1 MSHLAKKFIAS
12 FIILVTIFLYT
23 ITFGLNSS
31 SKHDS
36 IIILASSIIKL
47 PSISFSNSYIE
58 NRIMGYDDYS
68 NDFYIGLNK
77 SSYIGFVYAK

>member
-1 MSHLAKKFIAS
+1 MSHLAKKFIDS

-23 ITFGLNSS
+23 ITFGLSS
-31 SKHDS
+31 SYKHV

-47 PSISFSNSYIE
+47 ASISFSNSYIE

-77 SSYIGFVYAK
+77 SSYMGFVYAK